1 MQIIGYSRPAN
12 TPSHCVTE
20 PQYPLSEVL
29 FKLERGAKTITKLPA
44 IIRFQWNPDK
54 NSNYSNA
61 VSHRVE

>member
-1 MQIIGYSRPAN
+1 
-12 TPSHCVTE
+12 
-20 PQYPLSEVL
+20 VL
-29 FKLERGAKTITKLPA
+29 FKLERGAKTITRLPA